1 MDLFINSILQDKVV
15 KFFTQCILNKR
26 LSHAYIFYGNRGCG
40 KEAFS
45 IELAKA
51 LNCSHEQKRPCQEC
65 SSCKKITKFQ
75 HPDVKFIFPLSKQLT
90 SDEISGL
97 LKSKSENP
105 FLDLSVS
112 GFRNIAIEAIRE
124 LKSEAKYAPF
134 EANKRVF
141 IISGA
146 EFFSREAAN
155 SFLKLLEEPP
165 EDLLIILTTNDLNAL
180 LDTIRSRCQPVHFSR
195 FSDIQIKEIINRY
208 QKTDQDLLP
217 LIRIA
222 QNDIKRVFEILQ
234 EDLEERR
241 QSVYTFFQA
250 IASSNYYKIFN
261 ILDNLTASK
270 NRNHIFEFL
279 ELLILWLRDALHVNY
294 LGQDTEYINQD
305 YSEIITKFSGL
316 YQKIDYHKLIHKI
329 EKTRQNIEQNAHA
342 GIALTALAIDLKLL
356 LSKTT
361 PELEANA
368 S

>member
-1 MDLFINSILQDKVV
+1 MDLFVNSILQDKIL
-15 KFFTQCILNKR
+15 KFFTQGILNKR

-65 SSCKKITKFQ
+65 SSCRKISNFQ
-75 HPDVKFIFPLSKQLT
+75 HPDIKFIFPISRQLS
-90 SDEISGL
+90 SDEISGF

-105 FLDLSVS
+105 FLDLRVT
-112 GFRNIAIEAIRE
+112 GYRNIAIEAIRD

-134 EANKRVF
+134 EAKKRIF
-141 IISGA
+141 IISSA

-165 EDLLIILTTNDLNAL
+165 EDLLLILTTNDLNAL
-180 LDTIRSRCQPVHFSR
+180 LDTIRSRCQPVHFPR
-195 FSDIQIKEIINRY
+195 YSDIQIKEIINRY

-234 EDLEERR
+234 EDLEDRR
-241 QSVYTFFQA
+241 KIVHTFLRA
-250 IASSNYYKIFN
+250 IASSNYYKIFE
-261 ILDNLTASK
+261 ILDNLAASR

-279 ELLILWLRDALHVNY
+279 ELLILWLRDALHVHY
-294 LGQDTEYINQD
+294 LGQDTEYINLD
-305 YSEIITKFSGL
+305 YSEIITKFSDL
-316 YQKIDYHKLIHKI
+316 YQKIDYHALIHKFV
-329 EKTRQNIEQNAHA
+329 
-342 GIALTALAIDLKLL
+342 D
-356 LSKTT
+356 
-361 PELEANA
+361 
-368 S
+368 